1 MLIATQAIFGCS
13 LENGEE
19 QVGTVRDLFFDGQTW
34 IVRHVVVDTGSWLS
48 GRRVLLPPS
57 VVEQKD
63 WPNRRLWVPLTKK
76 QARECPPVE
85 THLPVSRRKEAEHV
99 QYLVWNPAGA
109 IVEAPVATASGRSN
123 DDAQADRDL
132 RSANELTG
140 VTVLTGYQIE
150 AVDGYFG
157 HVAELI
163 VDDEAGE
170 PGMWEIRYLIVDT
183 QKWLPGKKV
192 LVASR
197 WAESIDWGT
206 QLVRVGLSRETI
218 KNSPEYD
225 ADVPVNRRYEEV
237 LYDYY
242 GKPRYWIAHESTT
255 SDVTGERPSLGD
267 SPESS

>member
-1 MLIATQAIFGCS
+1 MLIATQAIVGCS

-19 QVGTVRDLFFDGQTW
+19 TVGTVKDLFFDGQTW
-34 IVRHVVVDTGSWLS
+34 IVRHLVVDTGSWLS

-57 VVEQKD
+57 LVEQKD
-63 WPNRRLWVPLTKK
+63 WSHRRLWVPLTKEQVK
-76 QARECPPVE
+76 DCPPIE
-85 THLPVSRRKEAEHV
+85 THLPVSRRKEAEQA
-99 QYLVWNPAGA
+99 QYFVWNPVGV
-109 IVEAPVATASGRSN
+109 ILQPPASGAS
-123 DDAQADRDL
+123 DRNEEDTQVNADL
-132 RSANELTG
+132 RSARELTG
-140 VTVLTGYQIE
+140 ITVLTGYQVE
-150 AVDGYFG
+150 ALDGYFG

-170 PGMWEIRYLIVDT
+170 PGTWEIRYLIIDT

-225 ADVPVNRRYEEV
+225 AETPVNRRYEEI

-242 GKPRYWIAHESTT
+242 GKPKYWIAHERT
-255 SDVTGERPSLGD
+255 R
-267 SPESS
+267 